1 MKRNL
6 LLLGGLTAILMGAP
20 ASAQQPQ
27 DEDIIAAAKKAQT
40 PQSVLRMANEI
51 QKQILSLPEYGVFDD
66 LRFQI
71 KDYTVTL
78 RGSASRPILKSS
90 AENVTKKVE
99 GVQKVINEIEVL
111 PLSRVDDDIRAR
123 VYASIYF
130 NPILSRYNPNRGTPA
145 WVSPARMAAGITN
158 DPPFGYHP
166 MHIVVKNGNVKL
178 VGIVDNASDQ
188 QVAGMQANSV
198 SGVFSVENDIQVA
211 QKPPK
216 ENKKSKK

>member
-1 MKRNL
+1 MSQKYL
-6 LLLGGLTAILMGAP
+6 LMGGLVAVLMVAP
-20 ASAQQPQ
+20 ANAQQAQ
-27 DEDIIAAAKKAQT
+27 EEDIVAAAQKAQT
-40 PQSVLRMANEI
+40 PQSVLRMANQI
-51 QKQILSLPEYGVFDD
+51 QKEILSLPEYGVFDD

-111 PLSRVDDDIRAR
+111 PLSRLDDDIRAR
-123 VYASIYF
+123 VYAAIYF
-130 NPILSRYNPNRGTPA
+130 HPILSRYNPNRGTPA
-145 WVSPARMAAGITN
+145 WITPARRAAGITN

-166 MHIVVKNGNVKL
+166 IHIVSKNGNVRL
-178 VGIVDNASDQ
+178 VGVVDNASDQ

-198 SGVFSVENDIQVA
+198 SGVFSVENDIQVIQQPA
-211 QKPPK
+211 K
-216 ENKKSKK
+216 EKKKKK